1 MLRDRE
7 KFITIMMTMIV
18 SPKSKMLSRKA
29 RAALI
34 KHLRNR
40 MCPSVSN
47 DDWHIIKM
55 DIDALQEDVLAMQTK
70 DAIRALN
77 ESPDKIVPEL
87 MELEREGKD
96 LMKNIKQEDADRA
109 GIGDLFRK
117 VKDAYGGKKD
127 GKKGTGRWD

>member
-1 MLRDRE
+1 MTLSDRE

-18 SPKSKMLSRKA
+18 SPKSKLLSRKA

-40 MCPSVSN
+40 MCPSVTN
-47 DDWHIIKM
+47 DDWHTIKM

-77 ESPDKIVPEL
+77 ESPDKMEPEL
-87 MELEREGKD
+87 MELEREGADLIKD
-96 LMKNIKQEDADRA
+96 ISQEDADRA
-109 GIGDLFRK
+109 GIGNLFRK
-117 VKDAYGGKKD
+117 VKDEFRKKD
-127 GKKGTGRWD
+127 DGKWRGN

>member
-1 MLRDRE
+1 MLSDRE

-40 MCPSVSN
+40 LCPSVTN
-47 DDWHIIKM
+47 DDWHTIKM

-77 ESPDKIVPEL
+77 ETPDKMEPEL
-87 MELEREGKD
+87 MELEKEGKD
-96 LMKNIKQEDADRA
+96 LMKDISQEDADRA

-117 VKDAYGGKKD
+117 VRDVYKGK
-127 GKKGTGRWD
+127 GKGTGRWD

>member
-1 MLRDRE
+1 MLSERE
-7 KFITIMMTMIV
+7 RFIIIMMTMIV
-18 SPKSKMLSRKA
+18 SSKAKLLSRKA
-29 RAALI
+29 RTQLI
-34 KHLRNR
+34 KHLRNK

-77 ESPDKIVPEL
+77 ESPDKMEPEL

-96 LMKNIKQEDADRA
+96 LMKNINQDDADRA

-117 VKDAYGGKKD
+117 VKDVYKR
-127 GKKGTGRWD
+127 KGTGRWD

>member
-1 MLRDRE
+1 MLSDRE

-40 MCPSVSN
+40 LCPSVTN
-47 DDWHIIKM
+47 DDWHTIKM

-77 ESPDKIVPEL
+77 ETPDKMEPEL
-87 MELEREGKD
+87 MELEKEGKD
-96 LMKNIKQEDADRA
+96 LLKDVSQEDADKA

-117 VKDAYGGKKD
+117 VKDAYT
-127 GKKGTGRWD
+127 GKKGTGRGTGRWD

>member
-1 MLRDRE
+1 
-7 KFITIMMTMIV
+7 MTMIV

-40 MCPSVSN
+40 LCPSVSN
-47 DDWHIIKM
+47 DDWHTIKM

-77 ESPDKIVPEL
+77 ESPDKMEPEL
-87 MELEREGKD
+87 MELEKEGAD
-96 LMKNIKQEDADRA
+96 LMGDISQEDADKA
-109 GIGDLFRK
+109 GIGDLFRR
-117 VKDAYGGKKD
+117 VKGELK
-127 GKKGTGRWD
+127 KKGTGRWDR

>member
-1 MLRDRE
+1 MLSDRE
-7 KFITIMMTMIV
+7 QCIVIMMTMII
-18 SPKSKMLSRKA
+18 SAKSKLLSRKA

-40 MCPSVSN
+40 LCPSVSN
-47 DDWHIIKM
+47 DDWHIIKL

-77 ESPDKIVPEL
+77 ESPDKMEPEL
-87 MELEREGKD
+87 MELEKEGKD
-96 LMKNIKQEDADRA
+96 LMKVISQEDAERA

-117 VKDAYGGKKD
+117 VRDVYKGK
-127 GKKGTGRWD
+127 GKGTGRWD

>member
-1 MLRDRE
+1 MTLSDRE
-7 KFITIMMTMIV
+7 KFITIMMTMII
-18 SPKSKMLSRKA
+18 SPKSKLLSRKA

-40 MCPSVSN
+40 MCPSVTN
-47 DDWHIIKM
+47 DDWHTIKL
-55 DIDALQEDVLAMQTK
+55 DIDALQEDILAMQTK

-77 ESPDKIVPEL
+77 ESPDKMEPEL

-96 LMKNIKQEDADRA
+96 LMKDISQDDADKA

-117 VKDAYGGKKD
+117 VKDVYKR
-127 GKKGTGRWD
+127 KGTGRWD

>member
-1 MLRDRE
+1 MLSDRE
-7 KFITIMMTMIV
+7 KFIVIMMTMII
-18 SPKSKMLSRKA
+18 SPKSKLLSRKA

-40 MCPSVSN
+40 MCPSVT
-47 DDWHIIKM
+47 DDMWHIIKL

-77 ESPDKIVPEL
+77 ESPDKMEPEL

-117 VKDAYGGKKD
+117 VSESWTKEKIKS
-127 GKKGTGRWD
+127 

>member
-1 MLRDRE
+1 MLSDRE
-7 KFITIMMTMIV
+7 KFITIMMTMII
-18 SPKSKMLSRKA
+18 SPKSKLLSRKA

-40 MCPSVSN
+40 LCPSVSN
-47 DDWHIIKM
+47 DDWHIIKL

-77 ESPDKIVPEL
+77 ESPDKMEPEL
-87 MELEREGKD
+87 MELEKEGKD
-96 LMKNIKQEDADRA
+96 LMKDISQEDADRA

-117 VKDAYGGKKD
+117 VRDVYKGK
-127 GKKGTGRWD
+127 GKGTGRWD

>member
-1 MLRDRE
+1 MLSDRE
-7 KFITIMMTMIV
+7 KFIVIMMTMII
-18 SPKSKMLSRKA
+18 SPKSKLLSRKA

-40 MCPSVSN
+40 LCPSVSN
-47 DDWHIIKM
+47 DDWHIIKL

-77 ESPDKIVPEL
+77 ESPDKMEPEL
-87 MELEREGKD
+87 MELEKEGKD
-96 LMKNIKQEDADRA
+96 LMKDISQEDADRA

-117 VKDAYGGKKD
+117 VRDVYKGK
-127 GKKGTGRWD
+127 GKGTGRWD